1 MARYGLAR
9 WVGTLP
15 RGFGDGSDGCKVQH
29 GSGLSSLR
37 GDGAEPQRVGCAMLA
52 VVRKVA
58 DLSRVGSALRNWH
71 NSVSVW
77 FAWVV
82 RFVYLVRALNVGIV
96 NDRFSGFLG

>member
-1 MARYGLAR
+1 
-9 WVGTLP
+9 
-15 RGFGDGSDGCKVQH
+15 
-29 GSGLSSLR
+29 
-37 GDGAEPQRVGCAMLA
+37 MLA